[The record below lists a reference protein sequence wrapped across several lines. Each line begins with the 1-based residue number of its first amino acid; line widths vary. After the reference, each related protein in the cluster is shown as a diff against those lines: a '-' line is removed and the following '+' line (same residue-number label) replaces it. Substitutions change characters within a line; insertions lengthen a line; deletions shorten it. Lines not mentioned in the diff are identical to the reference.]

1 MWETVPCA
9 SAILIS
15 GVQSTLSLSRP
26 LRGGL
31 PDQKDL
37 YLMVVQLD
45 HFVMDLRRTENMTK
59 SRGCIKVEHDDI
71 KKKYTKES
79 GSNCS
84 DKHQFLPLL
93 L

>member
-1 MWETVPCA
+1 MWEKVPCA

-26 LRGGL
+26 HRGGL

-59 SRGCIKVEHDDI
+59 SRGYIKVEHDDI
-71 KKKYTKES
+71 NLIGEEGERERSIKYSYNGKV
-79 GSNCS
+79 
-84 DKHQFLPLL
+84 
-93 L
+93 